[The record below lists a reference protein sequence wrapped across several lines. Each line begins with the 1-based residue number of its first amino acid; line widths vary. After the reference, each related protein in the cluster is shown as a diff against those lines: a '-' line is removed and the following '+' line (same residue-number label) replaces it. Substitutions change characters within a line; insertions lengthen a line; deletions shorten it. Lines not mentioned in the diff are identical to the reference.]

1 VPARVNA
8 DHDESDTRGHGA
20 QRTLYQTAE
29 TLTHLAITQLGK
41 DLRIPLDNHTFFVM
55 KVWQTHRPVSQRL
68 CILVL
73 LARGIATACAPIAR
87 RRRA

>member
-20 QRTLYQTAE
+20 QRTL
-29 TLTHLAITQLGK
+29 
-41 DLRIPLDNHTFFVM
+41 
-55 KVWQTHRPVSQRL
+55 
-68 CILVL
+68 